1 MYILFVCRE
10 SSSCMPCKK
19 TQAYARTCPHT
30 NSKQDTN
37 THTLIHTLTRMH
49 KAKHH
54 TNTRGKHVLET
65 QNTHTMTSFRKS
77 GLQPNIASE
86 GLMH

>member
-1 MYILFVCRE
+1 MHAIQTDASIRPYVHTQTQN
-10 SSSCMPCKK
+10 K
-19 TQAYARTCPHT
+19 TQ
-30 NSKQDTN
+30 
-37 THTLIHTLTRMH
+37 THTHLHTHTHTRMH

>member
-1 MYILFVCRE
+1 MHAMQTDASIRPYVNTQTQY
-10 SSSCMPCKK
+10 K
-19 TQAYARTCPHT
+19 TQ
-30 NSKQDTN
+30 
-37 THTLIHTLTRMH
+37 THTHLHTHMH

-65 QNTHTMTSFRKS
+65 QNTHTMTSIRKS
-77 GLQPNIASE
+77 GLQPNSASG